1 MSVVGRTFVHSDVRF
16 GSPAEVEAR
25 LRCVRSPPNSRHQSA
40 RSVRPFS
47 AEAGSGSAEELV
59 ERLAM
64 TITQFTSGV
73 LFRAFPVEI
82 QSSP

>member
-1 MSVVGRTFVHSDVRF
+1 MRPLS
-16 GSPAEVEAR
+16 
-25 LRCVRSPPNSRHQSA
+25 PNSRHQSA

-64 TITQFTSGV
+64 TIRQFTRGV
-73 LFRAFPVEI
+73 LLEHL
-82 QSSP
+82 Q